1 MAARKKADIAPPAAP
16 DTSAQTAAANTA
28 KYGVSGGVLRQVQDQ
43 AGHEG
48 SARGHDQRATDDERN
63 MPRVRHEHEPH
74 PGQSVGPCV
83 CCPSMGRG
91 TSQL

>member
-43 AGHEG
+43 AGDEG
-48 SARGHDQRATDDERN
+48 SA
-63 MPRVRHEHEPH
+63 
-74 PGQSVGPCV
+74 
-83 CCPSMGRG
+83 
-91 TSQL
+91 